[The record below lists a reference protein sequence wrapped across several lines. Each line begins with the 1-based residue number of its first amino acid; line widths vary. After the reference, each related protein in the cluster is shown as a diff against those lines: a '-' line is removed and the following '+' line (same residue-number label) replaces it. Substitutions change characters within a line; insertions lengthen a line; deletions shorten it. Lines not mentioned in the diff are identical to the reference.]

1 MKYFPHTA
9 GDVSEML
16 ARCGADTLDGLY
28 ADIPEGIRFKGDY
41 DIPSS
46 MSEQE
51 IRLFFDQLANQ
62 NKQLTCFAGAGVY
75 DHYVPALIPQI
86 AGRSEFITS

>member
-16 ARCGADTLDGLY
+16 ERCGADTLDGLY

-51 IRLFFDQLANQ
+51 IRLFFDQLAKQ
-62 NKQLTCFAGAGVY
+62 NSQLTCFAGAGV
-75 DHYVPALIPQI
+75 
-86 AGRSEFITS
+86 